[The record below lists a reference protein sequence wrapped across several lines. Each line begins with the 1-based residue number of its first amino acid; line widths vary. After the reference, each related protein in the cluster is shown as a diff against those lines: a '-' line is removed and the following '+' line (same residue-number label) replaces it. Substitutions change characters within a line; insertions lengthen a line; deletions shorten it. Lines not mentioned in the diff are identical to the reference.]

1 MYNLLST
8 DFARLWKN
16 KSFWSCFIAGILICL
31 VTVFGDY
38 HSLELYQEPKPLDEV
53 FFCNVPLMGL
63 ISAIFVS
70 LFLGADFSNGT
81 IRNKISAGYKRAQ
94 IYLSGWMVCIS
105 GILMILTAAMGV
117 TVVMGIPLFG
127 MFERTIGK
135 ILLLTAACFLVIAAF
150 TSLFVMVVMV
160 VQERAVCAVAC
171 LVLFLLMTVFSSLL
185 ESRLQEDKTAYD
197 YVAVNEYGVPT
208 QIEEKQNPR
217 YIGGMRRQVLLVLH
231 NVNLTGQTSQISN
244 LDFLT
249 APPEMMFC
257 STGVLLFT
265 TGTGI
270 LIFKRK
276 DMK

>member
-1 MYNLLST
+1 M
-8 DFARLWKN
+8 LWEFLY
-16 KSFWSCFIAGILICL
+16 SACL
-31 VTVFGDY
+31 REQ
-38 HSLELYQEPKPLDEV
+38 L
-53 FFCNVPLMGL
+53 
-63 ISAIFVS
+63 
-70 LFLGADFSNGT
+70 
-81 IRNKISAGYKRAQ
+81 
-94 IYLSGWMVCIS
+94 
-105 GILMILTAAMGV
+105 
-117 TVVMGIPLFG
+117 
-127 MFERTIGK
+127 GK

-160 VQERAVCAVAC
+160 IQERAVSAVAC
-171 LVLFLLMTVFSSLL
+171 LVLFPSYDRVPSSLL

-208 QIEEKQNPR
+208 QIEEEQNPR
-217 YIGGMRRQVLLVLH
+217 YIGGVRRQVLLVLH

-257 STGVLLFT
+257 STGVLLVT
-265 TGTGI
+265 TGIGI